1 MIVMGSVITFD
12 IGNTRTK
19 FAVFGA
25 DGSMIDSGADCEIAD
40 VLNRYDGAK
49 VIYSTVL
56 KEVDDQLTDRIA
68 FSVTL
73 CRDIR
78 ILVKNTETLG
88 KDRLAAV
95 MGAKFLFGSKNCLVI
110 DAGTCITYDYLLD
123 IGDYL
128 GGAISMGIGMRYKAL
143 NAFTSKLPSL
153 KNEEGQENFDDVGL
167 FTEEAIH
174 SGVCNGFFDEVNAR
188 IERFVAK
195 YENSIVI
202 LTGGDANFLAK
213 HIKYE
218 IFAEPLLVHYGL
230 YHAIQTA

>member
-25 DGSMIDSGADCEIAD
+25 DGSMIDAGADCEIAN
-40 VLNRYDGAK
+40 VLNQHEGAR

-56 KEVDDQLTDRIA
+56 KEVNDHLTGKLA
-68 FSVTL
+68 FSVSL
-73 CRDIR
+73 CRDIQ

-95 MGAKFLFGSKNCLVI
+95 MGAKFLFGSQNCLVI
-110 DAGTCITYDYLLD
+110 DAGTCITYDYLLGN
-123 IGDYL
+123 GDYL
-128 GGAISMGIGMRYKAL
+128 GGAISMGIGMRYRAL
-143 NAFTSKLPSL
+143 NEFTSKLPSL
-153 KNEEGQENFDDVGL
+153 NKEEVEGEIDDIGGH
-167 FTEEAIH
+167 TAEAIH
-174 SGVCNGFFDEVNAR
+174 SGVCIGLFDEVNAR
-188 IERFVAK
+188 IDRFKAK
-195 YENSIVI
+195 YDNSIVI

>member
-1 MIVMGSVITFD
+1 MGSVVTFD

-19 FAVFGA
+19 FAVFDSSGTIIDAGA
-25 DGSMIDSGADCEIAD
+25 ECEIID
-40 VLNRYDGAK
+40 VLNRHKGAK
-49 VIYSTVL
+49 VIYSSVL
-56 KEVDDQLTDRIA
+56 AEINAHLADKIA
-68 FSVTL
+68 FSVVV
-73 CRDIR
+73 CKDIQ

-95 MGAKFLFGSKNCLVI
+95 MGAKFLVGNKNCLVI

-123 IGDYL
+123 NGDYL

-143 NAFTSKLPSL
+143 NAFTSKLPSI
-153 KNEEGQENFDDVGL
+153 KTNEFQENFDDVGMD
-167 FTEEAIH
+167 TEEAIH

-188 IERFVAK
+188 IDRFKSK
-195 YENSIVI
+195 YDNSLVI
-202 LTGGDANFLAK
+202 LTGGNAKFLAK

-230 YHAIQTA
+230 YYAIQTV

>member
-1 MIVMGSVITFD
+1 MGSVITFD

-19 FAVFGA
+19 FAVFSA
-25 DGSMIDSGADCEIAD
+25 DGSVIDSGADCEIAD
-40 VLNRYDGAK
+40 VLNRHTGAK
-49 VIYSTVL
+49 VIYSTVVSEMNVHL
-56 KEVDDQLTDRIA
+56 ANKMA
-68 FSVTL
+68 FSVSL
-73 CRDIR
+73 CRDIQ

-95 MGAKFLFGSKNCLVI
+95 MGAKFLFGNKNCLVI

-123 IGDYL
+123 NGDYL
-128 GGAISMGIGMRYKAL
+128 GGAISMGIGMRYTAL

-153 KNEEGQENFDDVGL
+153 KIDETAENIDDVGM

-174 SGVCNGFFDEVNAR
+174 SGVCNGLFDEVNAR
-188 IERFVAK
+188 IDRFKAK
-195 YENSIVI
+195 YDHSIVI
-202 LTGGDANFLAK
+202 FTGGDAKFLAK

-230 YHAIQTA
+230 YHAIQTT

>member
-25 DGSMIDSGADCEIAD
+25 DGTVLDAGADCEIVDILKVHA
-40 VLNRYDGAK
+40 GAK
-49 VIYSTVL
+49 VIYSTVVS
-56 KEVDDQLTDRIA
+56 ETNDDLTDKIA
-68 FSVTL
+68 FSVSL
-73 CRDIR
+73 CRDIE

-95 MGAKFLFGSKNCLVI
+95 MGAKFLFGNKNCLVI
-110 DAGTCITYDYLLD
+110 DAGTCVTYDYLLD
-123 IGDYL
+123 NGQYL

-153 KNEEGQENFDDVGL
+153 KMNEAQENFEDVGMD
-167 FTEEAIH
+167 TEGAIR
-174 SGVCNGFFDEVNAR
+174 SGVTNGFFDELNAR
-188 IERFVAK
+188 IDRFKAK
-195 YENSIVI
+195 YDNSIVI
-202 LTGGDANFLAK
+202 FTGGDAKFLAK

-218 IFAEPLLVHYGL
+218 IFVEPLLVHYGL

>member
-1 MIVMGSVITFD
+1 MGSVITFD

-25 DGSMIDSGADCEIAD
+25 DGTILDAGADCKIVD
-40 VLNRYDGAK
+40 VMNRFDGSK
-49 VIYSTVL
+49 VIYSSVL
-56 KEVDDQLTDRIA
+56 AEIDAHLADKIA
-68 FSVTL
+68 FSVSL
-73 CRDIR
+73 CRDIE
-78 ILVKNTETLG
+78 ILVRNTETLG

-95 MGAKFLFGSKNCLVI
+95 MGARFLFGCKNCLVI

-123 IGDYL
+123 NGDYL

-153 KNEEGQENFDDVGL
+153 KTNEALENFDDVGKE
-167 FTEEAIH
+167 TEGAIH
-174 SGVCNGFFDEVNAR
+174 SGVANGFFDEVNAR
-188 IERFVAK
+188 IDRFRAK
-195 YENSIVI
+195 YDHSIVI
-202 LTGGDANFLAK
+202 FTGGDAKFLAK

-218 IFAEPLLVHYGL
+218 IFVEPLLVHYGL

>member
-1 MIVMGSVITFD
+1 MGSVITFD

-25 DGSMIDSGADCEIAD
+25 DGTILDAGVECEIAD
-40 VLNRYDGAK
+40 VLNRHNGAK

-56 KEVDDQLTDRIA
+56 KEVNDHLADKIA
-68 FSVTL
+68 FSVSL
-73 CRDIR
+73 CRDIQ

-95 MGAKFLFGSKNCLVI
+95 MGAKFLFGDQNCLVI
-110 DAGTCITYDYLLD
+110 DAGTCITYDYLLTN
-123 IGDYL
+123 GDYL
-128 GGAISMGIGMRYKAL
+128 GGAISMGIGMRYRAL

-153 KNEEGQENFDDVGL
+153 KTNEDQDNFDDVGMD
-167 FTEEAIH
+167 TEAAIH
-174 SGVCNGFFDEVNAR
+174 SGVSNGLFDEVNAR
-188 IERFVAK
+188 IDRFKAK
-195 YENSIVI
+195 YGKSNVI
-202 LTGGDANFLAK
+202 LTGGDAKFLAK

-218 IFAEPLLVHYGL
+218 IFVEPLLVHYGL